1 MSKLNLYGND
11 LFGDS
16 IQPPS
21 RGKVADKF
29 TIPPFSVLSARDG
42 FWQTRKRMWR
52 AFGIEGEVGRD
63 APSIHC
69 PTKKYSNPT
78 GRNQNLTYTGASAS
92 FDYYRL
98 QEGKKT
104 SSHVN
109 STSIFDPVLTEL
121 IYNWFCPKNGQ
132 IVDPFAGGS
141 VRGIVANLLG
151 FKYWGSE
158 LRQEQIDAN
167 IQQGKDIC
175 EDQPVWICGD
185 SIDTLE
191 DAPEADFVFSCP
203 PYGDL
208 EQYSDNPCDLSNM
221 EYHTFVAAY
230 NRIILR
236 ACKKLKQDRFACFVV
251 GDFRDKRGYLRN
263 FISDT
268 INAFREQ
275 KLELYNE
282 AILITSVGS
291 GSMRVTKQFNAS
303 RKLVKTHQ
311 NILVFVKGNPKKA
324 TEYLDFCE
332 QKKVL
337 DEL

>member
-1 MSKLNLYGND
+1 MPELNLYGND
-11 LFGDS
+11 LFGDPV
-16 IQPPS
+16 QPPS

-29 TIPPFSVLSARDG
+29 TVPPFSVLNTREG
-42 FWQTRKRMWR
+42 FWQNRKRMWLS
-52 AFGIEGEVGRD
+52 FGIQGE
-63 APSIHC
+63 
-69 PTKKYSNPT
+69 T
-78 GRNQNLTYTGASAS
+78 GRNLSC
-92 FDYYRL
+92 
-98 QEGKKT
+98 T
-104 SSHVN
+104 SSRIDHNDPKFAYMANRGN
-109 STSIFDPVLTEL
+109 SEGGSVFDPVLTEL

-141 VRGIVANLLG
+141 IRGIVASLLG

-167 IQQGKDIC
+167 IQQRKDIC

-208 EQYSDNPCDLSNM
+208 EQYSDNPRDLSNM

-251 GDFRDKRGYLRN
+251 GDFRDKKGYLRN
-263 FISDT
+263 FVSDT
-268 INAFREQ
+268 ISAFREQ

-282 AILITSVGS
+282 IILVTAIGS
-291 GSMRVTKQFNAS
+291 LPIRITKQFNAA
-303 RKLVKTHQ
+303 RKIGKTHQ

-332 QKKVL
+332 QEKVL

>member
-11 LFGDS
+11 LFGDP
-16 IQPPS
+16 IQPSS

-29 TIPPFSVLSARDG
+29 IVPPFSILNTREG
-42 FWQTRKRMWR
+42 FWQNRKRMWLS
-52 AFGIEGEVGRD
+52 FGIESEIGRKGKSYHLD
-63 APSIHC
+63 GD
-69 PTKKYSNPT
+69 KYDYLK
-78 GRNQNLTYTGASAS
+78 GRNKADG
-92 FDYYRL
+92 
-98 QEGKKT
+98 T
-104 SSHVN
+104 SV
-109 STSIFDPVLTEL
+109 FDPVLTEL
-121 IYNWFCPKNGQ
+121 IYNWFCPLKGQ

-141 VRGIVANLLG
+141 VRGVVANLLS

-175 EDQPVWICGD
+175 ENQPVWICGD

-191 DAPEADFVFSCP
+191 NAPEADFIFSCP

-208 EQYSDNPCDLSNM
+208 EQYSDNPRDLSNM

-251 GDFRDKRGYLRN
+251 GDFRDKKGYLRN

-282 AILITSVGS
+282 IILVTAIGS
-291 GSMRVTKQFNAS
+291 LPIRITKQFNAA
-303 RKLVKTHQ
+303 RKIGKTHQ

-324 TEYLDFCE
+324 TKYLDFCE
-332 QKKVL
+332 QEKAL
-337 DEL
+337 DAL